1 VKFTEGN
8 SVAYFTGPSNPMN
21 SPLKAV
27 LFKSKERF
35 PAFQKKLSEYGVDI
49 TILDFDNHDWLD
61 FDYSN
66 IDFLIYYP
74 SFEYS
79 MPCKGFMTTLHFFM
93 IDTLI

>member
-1 VKFTEGN
+1 
-8 SVAYFTGPSNPMN
+8 M
-21 SPLKAV
+21 KAI

-79 MPCKGFMTTLHFFM
+79 SNHPLALQNVYDNITFLHDRYPHILSIF
-93 IDTLI
+93 